1 MCHVRFAWTWKLF
14 ELRSSISEHMYAA
27 YDQLTD
33 DNKYGEIYCI
43 IVKLCARY
51 SHVRSDLW
59 QI

>member
-33 DNKYGEIYCI
+33 DNKFSEI
-43 IVKLCARY
+43 
-51 SHVRSDLW
+51 
-59 QI
+59 